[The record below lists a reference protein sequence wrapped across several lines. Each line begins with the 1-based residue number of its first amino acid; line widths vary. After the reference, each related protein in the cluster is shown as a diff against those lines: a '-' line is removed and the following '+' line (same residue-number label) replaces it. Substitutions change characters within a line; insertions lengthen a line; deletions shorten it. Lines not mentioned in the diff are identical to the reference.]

1 MIQASTVPRI
11 ARLAGWLSY
20 AALALILALAAAL
33 LWQGAV
39 AWADPQ
45 SVVSDWPG
53 LSGSTRPTPFTAT
66 ASVALGGLALI
77 PALFALLEMRALFQR
92 YRRHEVL
99 TPTCARH
106 IRRAGRWL
114 VVTAGVQLILPTLT
128 VLLLTAS
135 NPPGERM
142 LSVSL
147 SSQSLGFVL
156 AGGFLTVIGWAMA
169 EAARAAEENAGFI

>member
-1 MIQASTVPRI
+1 MRQRRSAVNPTRTEWSPPPTRQPVPE
-11 ARLAGWLSY
+11 
-20 AALALILALAAAL
+20 
-33 LWQGAV
+33 
-39 AWADPQ
+39 
-45 SVVSDWPG
+45 
-53 LSGSTRPTPFTAT
+53 T
-66 ASVALGGLALI
+66 
-77 PALFALLEMRALFQR
+77 RALFQR

-106 IRRAGRWL
+106 IRRAGLWL
-114 VVTAGVQLILPTLT
+114 VVPAGVQLILPTLT

-156 AGGFLTVIGWAMA
+156 AGGFLTVIGCAMA